1 MSDLGK
7 MIADRMKSKAASS
20 GDGAENDGEE
30 ESSADDSEGQGSYD
44 SVESDAADEL
54 AGLCGV
60 AEGDVAAFKTALKQ
74 YVKACMSKTE
84 ADEPAVDEEG

>member
-20 GDGAENDGEE
+20 GDGEE
-30 ESSADDSEGQGSYD
+30 EETETADEGEGSYD

-54 AGLCGV
+54 ASLCGV
-60 AEGDVAAFKTALKQ
+60 AEGDVPAFKTALKQ
-74 YVKACMSKTE
+74 YVKACTSKTE
-84 ADEPAVDEEG
+84 TAPAAEEDEE

>member
-7 MIADRMKSKAASS
+7 LIADRMKSKAAPS
-20 GDGAENDGEE
+20 GDGAENDDEE
-30 ESSADDSEGQGSYD
+30 ESSADEGEGSYD

-54 AGLCGV
+54 ASLCGV

-74 YVKACMSKTE
+74 YVKACTSKTE
-84 ADEPAVDEEG
+84 TAPAAEEDEE